1 MKNNKVYI
9 IIIHYKGLEDT
20 FSLLDNLLSLDYQD
34 FQVIL
39 VNNNPE
45 ENLFGNL
52 KSFIITRGWNLLT
65 EQVEDNYITLS
76 IDKFKYPVVLINQE
90 RNLGYAGGV
99 NTGIRYTLKYNDFS
113 YLWILNND
121 LILAPDS
128 LRELINFAEKLKSEG
143 KRVGIIGSKLL
154 YYHSPQ
160 ILQGIGG
167 KYNKYFAL
175 TKHVGGFEEDKGQY
189 DRENIEIDYVIG
201 ASMFVPKEFIEDVGL
216 MDERYFLYF
225 EDVDWCERARRKGYV
240 ITCCYKSKVYHKE
253 GASIGSSSKGEKK
266 SELADYYGIR
276 NRIVFTKKFYP
287 QYLFTVYLSLLGV
300 ILNRVKRRQ
309 FNRIKLVFEAIKDIP
324 KEN

>member
-160 ILQGIGG
+160 ILQGVGG

-175 TKHVGGFEEDKGQY
+175 TKHIGGFEEDKGQY

-225 EDVDWCERARRKGYV
+225 EDVDWSERARRKGYV